1 MTCRLHAPGGAA
13 KRLRRPS
20 LRIRRILTMENLGVT
35 CDVSACCHNM
45 SGCKCN
51 LSEIKV
57 TGNCGCGQAEMP
69 NPHFCC
75 SYEAR

>member
-1 MTCRLHAPGGAA
+1 
-13 KRLRRPS
+13 
-20 LRIRRILTMENLGVT
+20 MENLGVT

-69 NPHFCC
+69 NPPFCC